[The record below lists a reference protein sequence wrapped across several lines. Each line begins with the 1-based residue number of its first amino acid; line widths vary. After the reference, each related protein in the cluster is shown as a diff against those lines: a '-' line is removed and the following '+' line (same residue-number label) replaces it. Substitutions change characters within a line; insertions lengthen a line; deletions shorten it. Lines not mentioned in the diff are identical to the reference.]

1 MAYNSANV
9 GIAAIIF
16 GIVVFVVATGD
27 IIFRVLG
34 VLIALV
40 LVNYGL
46 QLMGKPSLSIM
57 AQEWFNQMRF

>member
-1 MAYNSANV
+1 MAYNNSNI
-9 GIAAIIF
+9 GIAAVIF
-16 GIVVFVVATGD
+16 GIIVFVVATGD
-27 IIFRVLG
+27 IIFRVMG
-34 VLIALV
+34 ILIALV

>member
-46 QLMGKPSLSIM
+46 QLIGKPSLSIM